1 MGKKSSKEKVGEPL
15 LDGSGKH
22 AKGHSTGE
30 LLYLSLLNL
39 PTGTRKDG
47 QGKKAQ

>member
-1 MGKKSSKEKVGEPL
+1 MGKKSTKEKVDPL
-15 LDGSGKH
+15 R
-22 AKGHSTGE
+22 GE

-39 PTGTRKDG
+39 PKGTRKDG